1 LIEKIMILS
10 QTKDITDEALKRTKE
25 LKEIWASQE
34 EINVVISEALFKI
47 DILINGLDY
56 SLMQQ

>member
-1 LIEKIMILS
+1 MIEKIMILS

>member
-1 LIEKIMILS
+1 MIEETMILS
-10 QTKDITDEALKRTKE
+10 QAKDITDEAIKRTKE

-47 DILINGLDY
+47 DLLLNWVPY
-56 SLMQQ
+56 HLMQQ

>member
-1 LIEKIMILS
+1 MILN
-10 QTKDITDEALKRTKE
+10 QAKDITDEALKRTKE

>member
-1 LIEKIMILS
+1 MIEKIMILS
-10 QTKDITDEALKRTKE
+10 QAKDITDEAVKRTKE

>member
-1 LIEKIMILS
+1 MIEKIMILS

-56 SLMQQ
+56 SLMCQ

>member
-1 LIEKIMILS
+1 MIEKIMILS

-34 EINVVISEALFKI
+34 EINIVISEALFKI
-47 DILINGLDY
+47 DVLINWVPY
-56 SLMQQ
+56 HLMQQ